1 MKIGIASDHR
11 GFNLKQEVTKIL
23 KSQGYNIIDYGTN
36 SIESVDYPDY
46 SLKLGLA
53 IKNKEIDYGIIIC
66 GTGIGV
72 SIACNKIK
80 GVRCAKVNTLEEIK
94 LSRLHND
101 ANVLAI
107 YEKMDIETAINFI
120 KIFVETDFSNEAR
133 HLRRLEKI
141 KKIEEAEYER

>member
-94 LSRLHND
+94 LSRFHND

-141 KKIEEAEYER
+141 KKIEEAEYEC